1 MRDPLPEPAPQRG
14 AAAAATG
21 TPPLQALQVS
31 RDHGQGRGAHEVSL
45 TLSVGCF
52 LALVGPSGAGKTT
65 LLRLLAGLD
74 TPDAGQVLRDGLAAP
89 ERRRCDTRVA
99 MMFQR
104 PRLVGCAS
112 ALANVLTGRL
122 GRLSGWHGL
131 VGRYAEDDHLIA
143 FDALAQ
149 MGLLERADT
158 LSGGQQQ
165 RVSIARALAQQPYLL
180 VADEPVASL
189 DPVNAHNVLRILRE
203 ASMRGLA
210 VLASRHQPEM
220 ACQYAHRLLQLRDG
234 RLQPGGERPAPA
246 MRRRRGR
253 LRRRPATRGC
263 DPPGRRR
270 PSRRERPE
278 VAPSRTTPPRVH
290 RAAQAREP
298 VAQQRLRRLRAD
310 ATGRRSVLAPSA
322 AAQPP
327 R

>member
-1 MRDPLPEPAPQRG
+1 
-14 AAAAATG
+14 
-21 TPPLQALQVS
+21 
-31 RDHGQGRGAHEVSL
+31 
-45 TLSVGCF
+45 
-52 LALVGPSGAGKTT
+52 
-65 LLRLLAGLD
+65 
-74 TPDAGQVLRDGLAAP
+74 VLRDGLAAP

-189 DPVNAHNVLRILRE
+189 DPVNAHNVLRILRK

-210 VLASRHQPEM
+210 VLASLHQPEM

-253 LRRRPATRGC
+253 LARGRAKPYNPATGTPSGAGARA
-263 DPPGRRR
+263 GRAAAFAQA
-270 PSRRERPE
+270 PSRRDRPALRPCPKRRGSATAIMA
-278 VAPSRTTPPRVH
+278 AP
-290 RAAQAREP
+290 
-298 VAQQRLRRLRAD
+298 
-310 ATGRRSVLAPSA
+310 
-322 AAQPP
+322 
-327 R
+327 